1 MKRLRSCSLA
11 FKLRLI
17 ESVKFGGFKQSAVA
31 DLHQIPRSCLCKWIK
46 SYETIKH
53 LVRHSNGDKTR
64 RFRIPSVAN
73 SPCVSSL
80 WNPDDKVIFMDK
92 VTFFM
97 DHQNSTQ
104 NFPAASFQLKNGT
117 CSKWSS
123 ISAAMVCLFPMDRPE
138 WRCWSLS
145 GNQSDSLQRSA
156 VALMWPK
163 LGRSL

>member
-1 MKRLRSCSLA
+1 MKRLRSFSLA

-17 ESVKFGGFKQSAVA
+17 ESVKCGGFKQSAAA

-73 SPCVSSL
+73 SPCLSSL
-80 WNPDDKVIFMDK
+80 WSRHEK

-97 DHQNSTQ
+97 DGQNWTFNPKLSRCK
-104 NFPAASFQLKNGT
+104 FPAEEWDLFDHQSAQP
-117 CSKWSS
+117 WS
-123 ISAAMVCLFPMDRPE
+123 ACFLWTGQNEDVGACQATNQTPCRRLL
-138 WRCWSLS
+138 WR
-145 GNQSDSLQRSA
+145 
-156 VALMWPK
+156 
-163 LGRSL
+163 